1 MLFSE
6 RISAFLFLFM
16 RGFGF
21 GLVANAKLN
30 LTARILSLAKTT
42 ILAPGWP
49 YKTMGAS
56 YI

>member
-6 RISAFLFLFM
+6 RIYAFLFLFM

-49 YKTMGAS
+49 YETMGAS